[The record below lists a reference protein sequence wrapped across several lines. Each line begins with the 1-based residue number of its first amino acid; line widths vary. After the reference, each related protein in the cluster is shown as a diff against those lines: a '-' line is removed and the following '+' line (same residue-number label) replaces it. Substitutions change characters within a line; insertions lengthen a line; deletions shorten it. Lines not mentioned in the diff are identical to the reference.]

1 MKLLSA
7 SVYKKISVAVIAAIM
22 TAGLLTKFSTS
33 VKSVEASTPCV
44 VTLFGVQY
52 DVTPLGTT
60 HPGPK
65 GTTLIDL
72 GGSTFFQ
79 CGGDMTSIYQSM
91 HGTDVTRMASYLY
104 VPPTTT
110 PTSVP
115 TVIPTTTPDVTPTT
129 VPTST
134 PSPVP
139 SATPEPS
146 ITPSPI
152 PSTTPAPSVSPTSHH
167 EDDENEANEV
177 EEIETHNTNNVQ
189 HHEEKKDNH
198 GQEVRTVAR
207 DNNGSH
213 HESD

>member
-1 MKLLSA
+1 MKLLSV

-52 DVTPLGTT
+52 DVAPLGTT

-91 HGTDVTRMASYLY
+91 HGTDVTRMTPYLY
-104 VPPTTT
+104 VPPTA
-110 PTSVP
+110 
-115 TVIPTTTPDVTPTT
+115 TPTT
-129 VPTST
+129 VPSTTPGPSVT

-139 SATPEPS
+139 S
-146 ITPSPI
+146 
-152 PSTTPAPSVSPTSHH
+152 TTPVPSLSPAPHH
-167 EDDENEANEV
+167 EDDENETNEV
-177 EEIETHNTNNVQ
+177 EETEMHNTNNTQ
-189 HHEEKKDNH
+189 HHEEKERKDNH

-213 HESD
+213 HEHD